1 MRRDIKEHEEIPM
14 KQLVEYELE
23 DGSTI
28 LVEVELPEAGI
39 ERAGRGDQI
48 VKAKERFADA
58 IEQIK
63 PVAHTVLAT
72 LRDLSAA
79 QIRVQFRI
87 TLLAKTASI
96 PPTADPE
103 PNFTVTLTWKREDP
117 RSLPPPLDAS
127 GGRT

>member
-1 MRRDIKEHEEIPM
+1 MRRDIKEHKEIPM

-28 LVEVELPEAGI
+28 LVEVDLPEAGI
-39 ERAGRGDQI
+39 DMAGRGDQI

-72 LRDLSAA
+72 LRDLSADELG
-79 QIRVQFRI
+79 VEFGSM
-87 TLLAKTASI
+87 LSAKTGVILAS
-96 PPTADPE
+96 ADAE
-103 PNFTVTLTWKREDP
+103 ANFTVTLTWKREDT
-117 RSLPPPLDAS
+117 RVV
-127 GGRT
+127 